1 MYKLCVTL
9 PPFSPDYSGVC
20 SALFELGGLLVIHDA
35 SGCTGNYTGYD
46 EPRWYGSSSMVYCS
60 SLREID
66 AVMGDDEKL
75 VKKIAIAAKEL
86 LPKFIVI
93 LGSPVPMVIGSD
105 LFGIAAEVEACTGIP
120 SFGFAT
126 TGLEYYD
133 KGISDAFLT
142 IAKKFVKKSE
152 KKEKA
157 INLLGMTPLDFS
169 LNGDVEEFRRLFEN
183 AGYRVVSDFV
193 MHSSLDD
200 ITKSACVSANVVVSA
215 SGLTLAKWFEK
226 NHGIPYIVGTPVN
239 GYAQEILHM
248 LDTCIETG
256 ESQFFEYANNEKKNV
271 FIMHD
276 QIIGNAL
283 RQSLSAVR
291 GVTGIDVGTAFGFD
305 SKMAAVGDRCLSSE
319 RLIAEAV
326 NSGYQV
332 IVADPLVKSLIKEP
346 EKIQFI
352 PLPHVAISSKLYWD
366 TTPSLC
372 SDYLIEEIKAALAV

>member
-75 VKKIAIAAKEL
+75 VKKIAAAAKEL
-86 LPKFIVI
+86 SPKFIAI

-105 LFGIAAEVEACTGIP
+105 LFGIAAEVEDCTGIP

-142 IAKKFVKKSE
+142 IAKKFVGKAQREE
-152 KKEKA
+152 KT
-157 INLLGMTPLDFS
+157 INLLGATPLDFS
-169 LNGDVEEFRRLFEN
+169 INGDVRTFRNFFEN
-183 AGYRVVSDFV
+183 AGYRIVSDFV
-193 MHSSLDD
+193 MHSSLED
-200 ITKSACVSANVVVSA
+200 IGASACVSANVVVSA

-248 LDTCIETG
+248 LDTCIASR
-256 ESQFFEYANNEKKNV
+256 ESQFFAYTNQEKSNV
-271 FIMHD
+271 LIMHD
-276 QIIGNAL
+276 QIVGNAL
-283 RQSLSAVR
+283 RYSLEKIK
-291 GVTGIDVGTAFGFD
+291 GVAGVDVGTAFGFA
-305 SKMAAVGDRCLSSE
+305 SKLATVGDRCLNSE
-319 RLIAEAV
+319 KLIAEAV

-332 IVADPLVKSLIKEP
+332 IIADPLVESLIKEP
-346 EKIQFI
+346 EKVNFI
-352 PLPHVAISSKLYWD
+352 PLPHVAVSSKLYWD
-366 TTPSLC
+366 KTPSLC
-372 SDYLIEEIKAALAV
+372 SEYLRERVKAVFAT